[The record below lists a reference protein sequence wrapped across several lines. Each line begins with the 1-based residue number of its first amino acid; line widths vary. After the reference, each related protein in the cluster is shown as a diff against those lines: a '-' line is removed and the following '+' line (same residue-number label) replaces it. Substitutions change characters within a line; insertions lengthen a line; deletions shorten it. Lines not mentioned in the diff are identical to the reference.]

1 MSTEVTT
8 PSDNARSGNTNAERS
23 SNRHSPRNKSWFV
36 TTFNEK
42 HKEIV
47 PEKTKYFISCED
59 TSKPEHG
66 SKWHMHI
73 LLFYPNAISFN
84 TVQRL
89 YYGAHIE
96 KPNNVNDCIAYIK
109 NNING
114 RKFNIIERG
123 DQPHDSRFMSVGE
136 LKKIENPDE
145 LDWKMFNT
153 WNKLKC
159 QPKKIKISEWHKD
172 VNVIWITGSSGSGKS
187 MHAGQLICEHGFD
200 EIEEVKHVG
209 EFWQGVVDGTGA
221 CIYDD
226 FRDSDMKASEFINF
240 IDYNVHNLN
249 VKGGNVKNQ
258 YKLIVITSIQHPET
272 IYRNMTGEPR
282 MQWMR
287 RIKIIDQDLENVQD
301 P

>member
-96 KPNNVNDCIAYIK
+96 KPNNVN
-109 NNING
+109 
-114 RKFNIIERG
+114 R
-123 DQPHDSRFMSVGE
+123 
-136 LKKIENPDE
+136 
-145 LDWKMFNT
+145 
-153 WNKLKC
+153 
-159 QPKKIKISEWHKD
+159 
-172 VNVIWITGSSGSGKS
+172 
-187 MHAGQLICEHGFD
+187 
-200 EIEEVKHVG
+200 
-209 EFWQGVVDGTGA
+209 
-221 CIYDD
+221 
-226 FRDSDMKASEFINF
+226 SDNS
-240 IDYNVHNLN
+240 
-249 VKGGNVKNQ
+249 Q
-258 YKLIVITSIQHPET
+258 
-272 IYRNMTGEPR
+272 
-282 MQWMR
+282 
-287 RIKIIDQDLENVQD
+287 
-301 P
+301 